1 MTAIMPG
8 RIGLSVLAYGLAAT
22 LPGAASATPERFV
35 ALEARLSNALA
46 AYDAPAIDLLWDD
59 KFVFV
64 FPNGK
69 LSRKLD
75 RMKAQIPP
83 PDTGGPKLVARN
95 DAVEVEWEDA
105 HLAIVIVKS
114 SWQFGNAEPTRFLAT
129 HVWIKRSSGW
139 RLISAQ
145 VAEVT
150 P

>member
-1 MTAIMPG
+1 MTAIMAG
-8 RIGLSVLAYGLAAT
+8 RIGLSALAFGLAAV
-22 LPGAASATPERFV
+22 LPGAASASPKTFV
-35 ALEARLSNALA
+35 ALEGRLSDALA
-46 AYDAPAIDLLWDD
+46 ACDAPTIDRLWDD

-69 LSRKLD
+69 LSRKLE
-75 RMKAQIPP
+75 RMKAQVPR
-83 PDTGGPKLVARN
+83 PDTGGPKLSARN

-105 HLAIVIVKS
+105 HMAVVIVKS

-129 HVWIKRSSGW
+129 HVWIKRLNGW